1 MLQLILGTAGSGKTR
16 ELYRRIAY
24 DVAKGKGA
32 VLIVPEQFSFESER
46 ALCALLGEKQ
56 ALNVQV
62 LSFTRL
68 CHKIFYRFG
77 QAAGSYVDTT
87 ARYLLMSMALEEIGS
102 QLDIY
107 RTQAARTSFVPIAL
121 EMVNEFKNAD
131 AAPESVLT
139 AAKRQEDGKLARK
152 LSELGLIYAAYQA
165 LLEKSFYDPADDI
178 SRAITL
184 SGGQSFFS
192 DAQVYLDGFTAFMAP
207 ELRLIEQMLS
217 EGASVTAAIC
227 SPALQDPEKGLGL
240 FAAPCETIRR
250 LMGAARRGG
259 AAVRPPLILSGQHRM
274 KNAPLQHLERCY
286 LQEHR
291 RYEGEQQAVRLI
303 EADDLH
309 DEVERAARMVGRL
322 VHEQGLRYRDIA
334 IVARSI
340 EGYSDALCDIF
351 KSYGIPLYLDRRENV
366 ESFMLINLL
375 LSALLAVRT
384 SYDSA
389 QIITLSKLPLLG
401 IAPEDSCE
409 LENYCFI
416 WNIRGRMWLSPFQN
430 HPDGL
435 AGKLDETAAERLSHI
450 EQARQRLIAPLQS
463 LHEALREATG
473 SGFAH
478 AVWNYLE
485 DSGAKSRLEEL
496 CAVSA
501 QEAYVDIQ
509 SALYDSVIDI
519 LDRFDTLVG
528 GRALGSARLIE
539 LFRLAVQAQ
548 DVGRLPQTLDQVL
561 AGSAD
566 RIRPGEVRAV
576 FVLGAAEGEFPLRL
590 DSGGLLSDRERLLM
604 QKSGVSLN
612 TSSRE
617 LAALERFYPY
627 FALTLP
633 SEWLIVSY
641 ARRTLSGEG
650 KRESAII
657 RELRALFG
665 ETLLWPDD
673 PLEGIYTEDSA
684 FSLLCACGEK
694 EDALSASLRIH
705 FAGSPQSAYLQRAV
719 AFARDK
725 QFSIDSPETAR
736 ALFGSRM
743 VLSPSRLERYFSCPF
758 AYFCDGGLRLR
769 QRRRV
774 EYSPLESGSLVHYV
788 LEVLLRKYGAKD
800 IPLPPMAALREEVS
814 GRIGEYLQSRLEDV
828 QTVGERF
835 RYQFTRLRNML
846 ARLVARLK
854 EELMQAD
861 FLPYAFE
868 LPIKPEEENRPVV
881 LRSPGGTT
889 IYVQGI
895 VDRVDLLESADG
907 RYLRV
912 VDYKSGT
919 KKFNLTD
926 IYYGLNLQM
935 LLYLFTLSQ
944 EGDSR
949 LRGAFPA
956 GVLYMPAREE
966 ALTVS
971 RDASPEEV
979 AATRADGYR
988 MNGLL
993 IDNISVLT
1001 RMENGLSG
1009 MFIPAKLKKD
1019 GTLDSHSSVASLQE
1033 FGRLH
1038 KHIEKLICD
1047 MADSLSLGRVQAQPV
1062 QGEGYDPCVYCD
1074 YRPICRIE
1082 EKHPR
1087 RTMDRMPREKLMQKL
1102 QEEEAENG
1110 NGLDS

>member
-1 MLQLILGTAGSGKTR
+1 MLQLILGTAGSGKTQ
-16 ELYRRIAY
+16 ELYRRIAR
-24 DVAKGKGA
+24 DVGEGKR
-32 VLIVPEQFSFESER
+32 VFLIVPEQFSFESER
-46 ALCALLGEKQ
+46 ALCTLLGEEQ
-56 ALNVQV
+56 ALKIQV

-87 ARYLLMSMALEEIGS
+87 ARYLLMSMALEEVGG

-107 RTQAARTSFVPIAL
+107 RTQAARASFVPVAL

-131 AAPESVLT
+131 VAPEAVLA
-139 AAKRQEDGKLARK
+139 AAKGQEDGKLAAK
-152 LSELGLIYAAYQA
+152 LGELGLIYAAYQA

-184 SGGQSFFS
+184 SSGQGFF
-192 DAQVYLDGFTAFMAP
+192 AGANIYLDGFTAFMAP
-207 ELRLIEQMLS
+207 ELRFILQMLS
-217 EGASVTAAIC
+217 EGASVIAAIC

-240 FAAPCETIRR
+240 FAAPCDTIRR
-250 LMGAARRGG
+250 LMGAARQAG
-259 AAVRPPLILSGQHRM
+259 AVVRPPVILTGQYRM
-274 KNAPLQHLERCY
+274 KNAPLRHLERCY

-291 RYEGEQQAVRLI
+291 RYEGEQRAVRLI
-303 EADDLH
+303 EADDLYG
-309 DEVERAARMVGRL
+309 EVEQAARIIGDL
-322 VHEQGLRYRDIA
+322 VHVQGLRYRDIA
-334 IVARSI
+334 IVARNI
-340 EGYSDALCDIF
+340 EGYSDALCDILQ
-351 KSYGIPLYLDRRENV
+351 SYHIPFYLDRRENV

-389 QIITLSKLPLLG
+389 QIIALSKLPLLG
-401 IAPEDSCE
+401 IPSEDSCE

-416 WNIRGRMWLSPFQN
+416 WNVRGKMWLSPFHN

-435 AGKLDETAAERLSHI
+435 AGKLDEAAQERLSRI
-450 EQARQRLIAPLQS
+450 EQARQRLMAPLIS

-473 SGFAH
+473 SGFAR
-478 AVWNYLE
+478 AVWSYLE
-485 DSGAKSRLEEL
+485 DSGAKERLEEL

-501 QEAYVDIQ
+501 EEAYVDIQ
-509 SALYDSVIDI
+509 SALYDSVVDI
-519 LDRFDTLVG
+519 LDRFDSLIG
-528 GRALGSARLIE
+528 ERALGSARLVE
-539 LFRLAVQAQ
+539 LFRMAVQAQ

-590 DSGGLLSDRERLLM
+590 DNNGLLSDRERLIM
-604 QKSGVSLN
+604 QQSGVSLN
-612 TSSRE
+612 TSCGE
-617 LAALERFYPY
+617 LAGLERFYAY

-633 SEWLIVSY
+633 SERLIVSY

-650 KRESAII
+650 KRESVIV

-665 ETLLWPDD
+665 ETLLWPED
-673 PLEGIYTEDSA
+673 PLEGIYTEESA

-694 EDALSASLRIH
+694 EDVFSASLRAH
-705 FAGSPQSAYLQRAV
+705 FDGSPQSAYLQRAV
-719 AFARDK
+719 AFAQDK
-725 QFSIDSPETAR
+725 QFAIDSPGTAR
-736 ALFGSRM
+736 VLFGSRM
-743 VLSPSRLERYFSCPF
+743 ALSPSRLERYFSCPF

-788 LEVLLRKYGAKD
+788 LEVLLKKYGAKQV
-800 IPLPPMAALREEVS
+800 PLPPMAKLREEVALQ
-814 GRIGEYLQSRLEDV
+814 IGEYLQSRLTDV
-828 QTVGERF
+828 QAVGERF

-868 LPIKPEEENRPVV
+868 LPIGLDEENRPVI
-881 LRSPGGTT
+881 LRSPGGNT

-895 VDRVDLLESADG
+895 VDRVDLLQNADG

-912 VDYKSGT
+912 VDYKSGV

-935 LLYLFTLSQ
+935 LLYLFTLSK
-944 EGDSR
+944 EGDSH

-971 RDASPEEV
+971 RDASPEEI

-1038 KHIEKLICD
+1038 KHIEKLICE
-1047 MADSLSLGRVQAQPV
+1047 MADNLSLGRVPAQPV

-1087 RTMDRMPREKLMQKL
+1087 RTLNGMSREELMQKL

-1110 NGLDS
+1110 DKLDS